1 MKNKAELMITTGKF
15 HQAHENYRKAKL
27 NIGLH
32 CTPERFKGKLNF
44 EEQHNLF
51 ILLQL

>member
-1 MKNKAELMITTGKF
+1 MKNTAELMIAKV

-27 NIGLH
+27 DIDPH

-44 EEQHNLF
+44 EEH
-51 ILLQL
+51 